1 METTTL
7 LNIGAI
13 ALLVTGGFL
22 GLAWYEDR
30 GAETEQVGHER
41 LGLALSAP
49 ATQARGPWDGTTVF
63 TEASAGIPLQ
73 VAPNATLEARHTA
86 GGAVKVLDHRWTATL
101 HLEQKGDGARP
112 WWTVEEPV
120 PLVTSTDQATAT
132 VELPLAEIADRA
144 LDLQNESGMPGR
156 LDVKVTVTHR
166 ANVTVLAG
174 PQASELTSTLRLD
187 PREGYLIPEPR
198 EDSQTYSQVTDSQ
211 PPWTAGGIALAG
223 LATAGVAQIQ
233 RSRAPAWHRARGVTT
248 VEVQG
253 HEPPAGPVTGID
265 ELLAT
270 ARDQG
275 APVLV
280 DAEAGWASLAGPVE
294 LRARLEAGRAHADG
308 SGSSDDLATGQANG
322 HGEVE
327 VADEEDDAD
336 VVGEVDGIDGQALGP
351 LDDETTGTTTDG

>member
-30 GAETEQVGHER
+30 GTQTEQVGHER

-49 ATQARGPWDGTTVF
+49 ATHAKGPWQATTVF
-63 TEASAGIPLQ
+63 TDASAGIPLQ
-73 VAPNATLEARHTA
+73 VAPDATLEARHTT
-86 GGAVKVLDHRWTATL
+86 GGVVEVLDHRWTATL

-120 PLVTSTDQATAT
+120 PLDTSTDQATAT
-132 VELPLAEIADRA
+132 MELPLAEIADRA
-144 LDLQNESGMPGR
+144 LTLQNQSGMPGR
-156 LDVKVTVTHR
+156 LDVKVTVTHQ
-166 ANVTVLAG
+166 ANATVLAG

-198 EDSQTYSQVTDSQ
+198 EDSQTYSQVTASQ
-211 PPWTAGGIALAG
+211 PPWTAGGTVLAG
-223 LATAGVAQIQ
+223 LLTAGIAQVQ
-233 RSRAPAWHRARGVTT
+233 RVRAPPWQRARGVTT

-253 HEPPAGPVTGID
+253 HVPTHGPLTGID
-265 ELLAT
+265 QLLAT

-280 DAEAGWASLAGPVE
+280 DTASGWASLEGPVE
-294 LRARLEAGRAHADG
+294 LRARLGTDG
-308 SGSSDDLATGQANG
+308 ATGTGAGSSNG
-322 HGEVE
+322 HAHGRTNGQGEVE
-327 VADEEDDAD
+327 
-336 VVGEVDGIDGQALGP
+336 EVDDVDGAQPADRDTETNGP
-351 LDDETTGTTTDG
+351 TTDE